1 MPAPAYPLP
10 LVLQRIKAIGGEVF
24 TSGAYNLNLFGI
36 RSPSRDAGTFDDL
49 MGCAYRPTDGGPWR
63 VAYWPATTD
72 PGIYWRQHPMRV
84 EGCAALVADRQ
95 YPGLWKVGQHRGQYR
110 ALVQVGTC
118 AVYRDD
124 DRDRVLDYD
133 PVTITEGVFGIN
145 AHKAGQAST
154 VVGKWSAGCQVLAQS
169 GPAGFGDLM
178 FLVDLQLTHHP
189 TWDRFTYTLLNQW

>member
-1 MPAPAYPLP
+1 MSYSLP
-10 LVLQRIKAIGGEVF
+10 LVLQRIEEIGGDVF

-36 RSPSRDAGTFDDL
+36 RSPSRDAGAFDDL
-49 MGCAYRPTDGGPWR
+49 MGCAYRETSDGPWR

-72 PGIYWRQHPMRV
+72 PGVYWLENPQRV
-84 EGCAALVADRQ
+84 EGCAAMVADRQ
-95 YPGLWKVGQHRGQYR
+95 YKGLWKVGKHRGKYR

-124 DRDRVLDYD
+124 NRDRVLDYD

-145 AHKAGQAST
+145 GHKAGSAST
-154 VVGKWSAGCQVLAQS
+154 VVGKWSAGCQVVAQS
-169 GPAGFGDLM
+169 GAAGFEDMMG
-178 FLVDLQLTHHP
+178 LVDQQLAHHP